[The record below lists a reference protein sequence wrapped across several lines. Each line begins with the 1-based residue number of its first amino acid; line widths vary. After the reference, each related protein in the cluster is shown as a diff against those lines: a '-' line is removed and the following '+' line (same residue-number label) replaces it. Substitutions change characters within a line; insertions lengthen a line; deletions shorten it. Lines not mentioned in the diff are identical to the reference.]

1 MPRKKSC
8 GAVVFKENQ
17 EVKYLLLHYEAG
29 HWDYVKGEVERGESE
44 RDTVMR
50 ELEEETGIT
59 DGRFIGDFREEISY
73 FFKMK
78 GKTIYK
84 EVVFFMIETRIDD
97 IRLSHE
103 HIGYEWLDYPKAMV
117 RLTYR
122 NAREVLEKAHNYLRN
137 LGMVDD

>member
-1 MPRKKSC
+1 MTQKKSC
-8 GAVVFKENQ
+8 GAAVFKKNK

-29 HWDYVKGEVERGESE
+29 HWDYVKGEVEKGESE

-73 FFKMK
+73 FYKMR
-78 GKTIYK
+78 GKTVFK
-84 EVVFFMIETRIDD
+84 EVVFFLIETRTDD
-97 IRLSHE
+97 VRLSHE
-103 HIGYEWLDYPKAMV
+103 HIGYEWLDYPKALE

-122 NAREVLEKAHNYLRN
+122 NAKDMLEKAHNYLRDQ
-137 LGMVDD
+137 GIAGD